1 MFWVIL
7 GTFCNISWR
16 CSVMVVATAQL
27 HSTKSEIKFFAC
39 SKLVCGV
46 LEICD
51 GEDLWHDPGWKEG
64 WMLFVGQLYHKSK
77 SSSSSSSSSST
88 WNDWTSLLLQLIPYH
103 MLETKVITWLIITP
117 TWSNQLIIFVA
128 FIDL

>member
-1 MFWVIL
+1 MSHL

-16 CSVMVVATAQL
+16 CSIVVVATAQL

-64 WMLFVGQLYHKSK
+64 
-77 SSSSSSSSSST
+77 
-88 WNDWTSLLLQLIPYH
+88 
-103 MLETKVITWLIITP
+103 
-117 TWSNQLIIFVA
+117 
-128 FIDL
+128 